1 MTFNSSPDSKNSL
14 SKPSTNPIDTM
25 DSASNIMN
33 SPFEGS
39 PSKISHSVDSQSLSL
54 DEQSCDIKPP
64 KHSRLNPIW
73 QARLRRFRRN
83 RLGYW
88 STIVFAIIFMICMAV
103 ELVANDK
110 PLLVSYQDHYYFPV
124 LKAYP
129 ETAFGGIFET
139 EANYKDPAV
148 QALINEGGYYIMPL
162 IPFADQTPST
172 ERSEPYPAPPNSQN
186 WLGTDD
192 VGRDVLARILYGMR
206 ISLLFGLALTLAG
219 AMIGI
224 FVGATQGYFGGWIDL
239 AGQRFME
246 VWSGMPQLFMIII
259 LVSLFSPSVYI
270 LFALML
276 LFGWMG
282 LVGLVRAE
290 FLRARNFDYV
300 RAARNLGVSDWQ
312 IMRRHILPNALAS
325 SLSQLPFILT
335 ANIIALTS
343 LDFLGYGLPPGSPS
357 LGELMVQGRSNLDAP
372 WLALSGFFSLTFIL
386 SLLIFIG
393 EALRD
398 AFDPKN

>member
-1 MTFNSSPDSKNSL
+1 MSNY
-14 SKPSTNPIDTM
+14 ST
-25 DSASNIMN
+25 SAA
-33 SPFEGS
+33 
-39 PSKISHSVDSQSLSL
+39 
-54 DEQSCDIKPP
+54 PP
-64 KHSRLNPIW
+64 AITKAKAKRLNPIW
-73 QARLRRFRRN
+73 QARLKRFRSN
-83 RLGYW
+83 RLGLI
-88 STIVFAIIFMICMAV
+88 SLIIFSLVFVICMAV
-103 ELVANDK
+103 NVIANDK
-110 PLLVSYQDHYYFPV
+110 PLLVSYDGDYYVPV

-129 ETAFGGIFET
+129 ETTFGGVFET

-148 QALINEGGYYIMPL
+148 KELIEAKGFYVMPV
-162 IPFADQTPST
+162 IPFADQTPNV
-172 ERSEPYPAPPNSQN
+172 ELGLPYPAAPNSQN

-192 VGRDVLARILYGMR
+192 QGRDVLARILYGMR
-206 ISLLFGLALTLAG
+206 VSLLFGIALTLAG
-219 AMIGI
+219 ALIGI
-224 FVGATQGYFGGWIDL
+224 VVGAVQGYYGGWVDL

-246 VWSGMPQLFMIII
+246 VWGGMPQLFMIII
-259 LVSLFSPSVYI
+259 LVSLFSPSVYV

-300 RAARNLGVSDWQ
+300 RAARNLGVSDSQ
-312 IMRRHILPNALAS
+312 IMRKHILPNALAS

-335 ANIIALTS
+335 ANIIALTA

-357 LGELMVQGRSNLDAP
+357 LGELMVQGKNNLDAP

-398 AFDPKN
+398 AFDPRRS